1 MSSDEIYTRWIRV
14 ERGPPLF
21 YNQCF
26 QQQGASSR
34 ADKGETDLLN
44 LRDNKT
50 AVKILLG
57 GILVFI
63 SAVMVLQLTPL
74 GGIGSNNGS
83 PDAVATVGGENISI
97 IDVRQELAQR
107 TQGQNLPPMLEGLYL
122 RQQLDQMV
130 FERLLQ
136 MEADRLGIQVTPEE
150 ITQRIKQLLPTAFPG
165 GNWVGPERYAEE
177 VQVRAQ
183 MSVPQFEDLIRKE
196 VLMGKFRNLVTDGIQ
211 VTPQEV
217 AARYRY
223 LNEKIQLDYVA
234 IKASD
239 LESSI
244 KPTDAELSAYFK
256 KNESKYQVPER
267 RSAKYALLDTDQ
279 LKQSIKISDADAQA
293 YYQQHLSDYKVENR
307 VDVAHIV
314 FNTLGK
320 TDAEIALI
328 KKQADKVDEQAK
340 HGANFADLAKKYS
353 EDTNTKTKGGEIG
366 WIVAGQTAPAFEK
379 AAFSL
384 PKGAVSDVVQT
395 SYSFDIIK
403 VLDKELAHTKPLEQ
417 VKSEIVNTLTQEK
430 LNSDLSEI
438 SDKMAAAVRQPNQN
452 IDAIAKQFSLQTGET
467 PLVGVT
473 DSVGDLGT
481 ESALQEALFSL
492 HPGELSQPVS
502 IKRGY
507 VILSVDKIAPA
518 HQGTLAEVHDR
529 VLADYRKEKAQ
540 VLAEQKAE
548 DLAKKAKGGEAFDKV
563 AKSLGLDAKTTD
575 PITRTS
581 QISDLG
587 PAKQLETAFDMSLGR
602 TGAPAL
608 LGGSWVVYQ
617 VKSKQSTNPADF
629 AKAKGDLEKQIL
641 QDKQQAA
648 FEAFHNALQKRYEQ
662 EGKLAFNSENMKLL
676 TSQSSS

>member
-1 MSSDEIYTRWIRV
+1 M
-14 ERGPPLF
+14 
-21 YNQCF
+21 
-26 QQQGASSR
+26 
-34 ADKGETDLLN
+34 LN

-63 SAVMVLQLTPL
+63 SGVMVLQLTPL
-74 GGIGSNNGS
+74 GGIGTNNGS
-83 PDAVATVGGENISI
+83 PDAVATVGGQNISI
-97 IDVRQELAQR
+97 LDVRQQFAQQ
-107 TQGQNLPPMLEGLYL
+107 TQGQNVPPVLEGLYL
-122 RQQLDQMV
+122 RQVLDQMV
-130 FERLLQ
+130 FDRLLQ

-150 ITQRIKQLLPTAFPG
+150 ITERIKELIPTAFPG
-165 GNWVGPERYAEE
+165 GNWIGPERYAEE
-177 VQVRAQ
+177 VQLRAR
-183 MSVPQFEDLIRKE
+183 MSVPQFEDFVRTD
-196 VLMGKFRNLVTDGIQ
+196 VLVGKFRNLVTDGIQ
-211 VTPQEV
+211 VSPQEIE
-217 AARYRY
+217 ARYRY

-234 IKASD
+234 IKSSD

-256 KNESKYQVPER
+256 KNESKYQVPEK
-267 RSAKYALLDTDQ
+267 RSAKYAMLDTDK
-279 LKQSIKISDADAQA
+279 LKQSLKISDADAQA
-293 YYQQHLSDYKVENR
+293 YYQQHLADYKVENR
-307 VDVAHIV
+307 VNVAHIV

-328 KKQADKVDEQAK
+328 KKQAETVDAQAK
-340 HGANFADLAKKYS
+340 HGGNFVDLAKKYS
-353 EDTNTKTKGGEIG
+353 EDANTKSKGGEIG

-379 AAFSL
+379 AAFNL

-403 VLDKELAHTKPLEQ
+403 VLDKEDAHTKPLEE
-417 VKSEIVNTLTQEK
+417 VKPEIVNTLTQEK
-430 LNSDLSEI
+430 LNSELSDI
-438 SDKMAAAVRQPNQN
+438 SDKMTAAVRQPNQSL
-452 IDAIAKQFSLQTGET
+452 DAIAKQFNLQTGET

-473 DSVGDLGT
+473 DPIGDLGA

-492 HPGELSQPVS
+492 HPGELSQPIS

-507 VILSVDKIAPA
+507 AILSVDKIAPA

-529 VLADYRKEKAQ
+529 VLADYRKDKAQ
-540 VLAEQKAE
+540 TLAQQKAE
-548 DLAKKAKGGEAFDKV
+548 ALAKEAKNGGAFDKA

-581 QISDLG
+581 QVGDLG
-587 PAKQLETAFDMSLGR
+587 PAKQLDPAFDMSVGQ

-617 VKSKQSTNPADF
+617 LKSKQAVNPADF

-662 EGKLAFNSENMKLL
+662 EGKLAFNAENLKLL
-676 TSQSSS
+676 ASQSSS

>member
-1 MSSDEIYTRWIRV
+1 M
-14 ERGPPLF
+14 
-21 YNQCF
+21 
-26 QQQGASSR
+26 
-34 ADKGETDLLN
+34 LN

-353 EDTNTKTKGGEIG
+353 EDTNTKSKGGEIG

-587 PAKQLETAFDMSLGR
+587 PAKQLETAFDMSL
-602 TGAPAL
+602 
-608 LGGSWVVYQ
+608 
-617 VKSKQSTNPADF
+617 
-629 AKAKGDLEKQIL
+629 
-641 QDKQQAA
+641 
-648 FEAFHNALQKRYEQ
+648 
-662 EGKLAFNSENMKLL
+662 
-676 TSQSSS
+676 

>member
-1 MSSDEIYTRWIRV
+1 M
-14 ERGPPLF
+14 
-21 YNQCF
+21 
-26 QQQGASSR
+26 
-34 ADKGETDLLN
+34 LN

-57 GILVFI
+57 AILVFI
-63 SAVMVLQLTPL
+63 SGIMVLQLTPL

-83 PDAVATVGGENISI
+83 PDAVATVGGQDISI
-97 IDVRQELAQR
+97 VDVRQQLAQR

-150 ITQRIKQLLPTAFPG
+150 ITQRIKEVLPTAFPG

-177 VQVRAQ
+177 VQTRAQ
-183 MSVPQFEDLIRKE
+183 MSVPQFEDYIRKD
-196 VLMGKFRNLVTDGIQ
+196 VLIGKFRNLITDGIQ
-211 VTPQEV
+211 VTPEEV
-217 AARYRY
+217 EARYRY

-234 IKASD
+234 IKSSD

-256 KNESKYQVPER
+256 RNESKYQVAER

-279 LKQSIKISDADAQA
+279 VKQSIKISDADAQA
-293 YYQQHLSDYKVENR
+293 YYQQHLADYKVENR
-307 VDVAHIV
+307 VNVAHIV

-320 TDAEIALI
+320 TDAEIALV
-328 KKQADKVDEQAK
+328 KKQAEQVDQQAK

-353 EDTNTKTKGGEIG
+353 EDANTKSKGGEIG
-366 WIVAGQTAPAFEK
+366 WIVAGQTGPAFEK

-403 VLDKELAHTKPLEQ
+403 VLDKEQAHTKTLEQ
-417 VKSEIVNTLTQEK
+417 VKPEIVNTLTQEK
-430 LNSDLSEI
+430 LNSDLTEV
-438 SDKMAAAVRQPNQN
+438 SDKLAAAVRQPNQS
-452 IDAIAKQFSLQTGET
+452 IDAIAKQFNLQTGET
-467 PLVGVT
+467 PLVSVT
-473 DSVGDLGT
+473 DPVGDLGT
-481 ESALQEALFSL
+481 DSSLQEALFSL
-492 HPGELSQPVS
+492 HTGELSQPIS

-540 VLAEQKAE
+540 ALAQQKAAE
-548 DLAKKAKGGEAFDKV
+548 LAKAVKGGEAFAKA

-587 PAKQLETAFDMSLGR
+587 PAKQLDTAFDMSVGQ

-608 LGGSWVVYQ
+608 LNGSWVVYQ
-617 VKSKQSTNPADF
+617 VKSKQGINPADF

-641 QDKQQAA
+641 QDKQQTA
-648 FEAFHNALQKRYEQ
+648 FEAFHDALKKRYQQ
-662 EGKLAFNSENMKLL
+662 EGKLAYNTENLKLL
-676 TSQSSS
+676 MSQSSS

>member
-1 MSSDEIYTRWIRV
+1 M
-14 ERGPPLF
+14 
-21 YNQCF
+21 
-26 QQQGASSR
+26 
-34 ADKGETDLLN
+34 LN

-74 GGIGSNNGS
+74 GGIGSNAAS
-83 PDAVATVGGENISI
+83 PDAVATVGGQNISI
-97 IDVRQELAQR
+97 VDVRQQLAQR
-107 TQGQNLPPMLEGLYL
+107 TQGQNLPPMLEGIYL
-122 RQQLDQMV
+122 RQELDQMV

-150 ITQRIKQLLPTAFPG
+150 ITQRIKELLPTAFPG
-165 GNWVGPERYAEE
+165 GNWVGPERYADE
-177 VQVRAQ
+177 VQTRAR
-183 MSVPQFEDLIRKE
+183 MSVPQFEDFVRTDVLI
-196 VLMGKFRNLVTDGIQ
+196 GKFRNLVTDGIQ
-211 VTPQEV
+211 VSPQEV
-217 AARYRY
+217 EARYRY
-223 LNEKIQLDYVA
+223 LNEKIQLVYVA
-234 IKASD
+234 IKSSD

-244 KPTDAELSAYFK
+244 KPSDADLSAYFK

-279 LKQSIKISDADAQA
+279 VKQSIKISDADAQA
-293 YYQQHLSDYKVENR
+293 YYQQHLDDYKVENR
-307 VDVAHIV
+307 VNVAHIV

-328 KKQADKVDEQAK
+328 KKQAEQVDEQAK
-340 HGANFADLAKKYS
+340 HGANFGDLAKKYS
-353 EDTNTKTKGGEIG
+353 EDTNTKSKGGEIG

-403 VLDKELAHTKPLEQ
+403 VLDKEEAHTKTLEQ
-417 VKSEIVNTLTQEK
+417 VKPEIVNTLTQEK
-430 LNSDLSEI
+430 LNNDLTEL
-438 SDKMAAAVRQPNQN
+438 SDKLAAAVRQPNQS
-452 IDAIAKQFSLQTGET
+452 IDAIAKQFNLQTGET

-473 DSVGDLGT
+473 DPVGDLGAD
-481 ESALQEALFSL
+481 SSLQETLFSL
-492 HPGELSQPVS
+492 HTGELSQPIS

-507 VILSVDKIAPA
+507 VILSLDKIAPA

-540 VLAEQKAE
+540 ALAQQKAE
-548 DLAKKAKGGEAFDKV
+548 ELAKAVKGGEAFEKA

-587 PAKQLETAFDMSLGR
+587 PAKQLDAAFDMSLGQ

-608 LGGSWVVYQ
+608 LNGSWVVYQ
-617 VKSKQSTNPADF
+617 LKSKQAVNPADF

-662 EGKLAFNSENMKLL
+662 EGKLAFNAENLKLL

>member
-1 MSSDEIYTRWIRV
+1 M
-14 ERGPPLF
+14 
-21 YNQCF
+21 
-26 QQQGASSR
+26 
-34 ADKGETDLLN
+34 
-44 LRDNKT
+44 
-50 AVKILLG
+50 LG

-63 SAVMVLQLTPL
+63 SGVMVLQLTPL
-74 GGIGSNNGS
+74 GGIGSNTGS

-97 IDVRQELAQR
+97 VDVRQQLAQR

-150 ITQRIKQLLPTAFPG
+150 ITQRIKELLPTAFPG

-177 VQVRAQ
+177 VQLRAQ
-183 MSVPQFEDLIRKE
+183 MSVPQFEDYIRKD
-196 VLMGKFRNLVTDGIQ
+196 VLVGKFRNLVTDGIQ
-211 VTPQEV
+211 VTPQEI

-223 LNEKIQLDYVA
+223 LNEKIQLEYVA
-234 IKASD
+234 IKSSD

-244 KPTDAELSAYFK
+244 KPTEAELSAYFK
-256 KNESKYQVPER
+256 RNESKYQVPER

-279 LKQSIKISDADAQA
+279 VKQSIKISDADAQA
-293 YYQQHLSDYKVENR
+293 YYQQHLGDYKVENR

-320 TDAEIALI
+320 TDAEVALI

-340 HGANFADLAKKYS
+340 HGANFGDLAKKYS
-353 EDTNTKTKGGEIG
+353 EDANTKSKGGEIG

-403 VLDKELAHTKPLEQ
+403 VLDREEAHTKPLEQ
-417 VKSEIVNTLTQEK
+417 VEPDIVNTLTQEK
-430 LNSDLSEI
+430 LNSDLSDV
-438 SDKMAAAVRQPNQN
+438 SDKLAAAVRQPNQS
-452 IDAIAKQFSLQTGET
+452 IDSIAKQFNLQTGET

-473 DSVGDLGT
+473 DPVGDLGT
-481 ESALQEALFSL
+481 ESALQEALFSV
-492 HPGELSQPVS
+492 HTGELSQPIS

-507 VILSVDKIAPA
+507 AILSVDKIAPA
-518 HQGTLAEVHDR
+518 HQGTLSEVHDR
-529 VLADYRKEKAQ
+529 VLADFRKEKAQ
-540 VLAEQKAE
+540 TLAQQKAE
-548 DLAKKAKGGEAFDKV
+548 ELAKKAKGGEAFDKV
-563 AKSLGLDAKTTD
+563 AKSLGLDSKTTD

-587 PAKQLETAFDMSLGR
+587 PAKQLEAAFDMPLGQ

-617 VKSKQSTNPADF
+617 VKSKQGVNPADF
-629 AKAKGDLEKQIL
+629 AKTKADLEKQIL

-662 EGKLAFNSENMKLL
+662 EGKLAFNAENMKLL
-676 TSQSSS
+676 TSQASS

>member
-1 MSSDEIYTRWIRV
+1 M
-14 ERGPPLF
+14 
-21 YNQCF
+21 
-26 QQQGASSR
+26 
-34 ADKGETDLLN
+34 LN

-63 SAVMVLQLTPL
+63 SGVMVLQLTPL

-83 PDAVATVGGENISI
+83 PDAVVTVGGENISI
-97 IDVRQELAQR
+97 VDVRQQLAQETR
-107 TQGQNLPPMLEGLYL
+107 GQSLSPMLEGLYL
-122 RQQLDQMV
+122 RQELDQMV
-130 FERLLQ
+130 FDRLLQ

-150 ITQRIKQLLPTAFPG
+150 ITQRIKELIPTAFPG

-177 VQVRAQ
+177 VQLRTQ
-183 MSVPQFEDLIRKE
+183 MSVPQFEDYIRKD
-196 VLMGKFRNLVTDGIQ
+196 VLVGKFRNLVTDGIQ
-211 VTPQEV
+211 VSPQEV
-217 AARYRY
+217 EARYRY
-223 LNEKIQLDYVA
+223 LNEKLQLDYVA

-244 KPTDAELSAYFK
+244 KPTDAELSAYFT

-267 RSAKYALLDTDQ
+267 RSAKYALLDTDR
-279 LKQSIKISDADAQA
+279 LKQTIKISDADAQT
-293 YYQQHLSDYKVENR
+293 YYQQHLGDYKVENR
-307 VDVAHIV
+307 VDVVHIV

-328 KKQADKVDEQAK
+328 KKQAESVDEQAK
-340 HGANFADLAKKYS
+340 RGANFADLAKKYS
-353 EDTNTKTKGGEIG
+353 EDTNTKSKGGEIG

-403 VLDKELAHTKPLEQ
+403 VLDKEEAHTKPFEE

-430 LNSDLSEI
+430 LNSELSDI
-438 SDKMAAAVRQPNQN
+438 SDKMTAAVRQPNQS
-452 IDAIAKQFSLQTGET
+452 IDALAKQFDLQTGET
-467 PLVGVT
+467 PLVSVT
-473 DSVGDLGT
+473 DPIGDLGA

-492 HPGELSQPVS
+492 HTGELSQPIS

-507 VILSVDKIAPA
+507 VVLSVDKIAPA

-529 VLADYRKEKAQ
+529 VLADYRRDRAQ
-540 VLAEQKAE
+540 ILAQQKAE
-548 DLAKKAKGGEAFDKV
+548 ELGKEAKSGQAFDRA
-563 AKSLGLDAKTTD
+563 AKSLGLDPKTTD

-581 QISDLG
+581 QVGDLG
-587 PAKQLETAFDMSLGR
+587 PAKQLGAAFEMSVGQ

-608 LGGSWVVYQ
+608 LGGSWIVYQ
-617 VKSKQSTNPADF
+617 VKSKEAVNPADF
-629 AKAKGDLEKQIL
+629 AKAKADLEKQIL
-641 QDKQQAA
+641 QEKQQAA
-648 FEAFHNALQKRYEQ
+648 FEAFHIALQKRYEQ
-662 EGKLAFNSENMKLL
+662 EGKLAFNTENLKLL
-676 TSQSSS
+676 ISQSSS

>member
-1 MSSDEIYTRWIRV
+1 M
-14 ERGPPLF
+14 
-21 YNQCF
+21 
-26 QQQGASSR
+26 
-34 ADKGETDLLN
+34 LN

-83 PDAVATVGGENISI
+83 PDAVATVGGQNISI
-97 IDVRQELAQR
+97 VDVRQQLAQR

-122 RQQLDQMV
+122 RQELDQMV

-150 ITQRIKQLLPTAFPG
+150 ITQRIKELLPTAFPG

-177 VQVRAQ
+177 VQTRAQ
-183 MSVPQFEDLIRKE
+183 MSVPQFEDYVRKD
-196 VLMGKFRNLVTDGIQ
+196 VLMGKFRNLITDGIQ
-211 VTPQEV
+211 VTPEELE
-217 AARYRY
+217 ARYRY

-234 IKASD
+234 IKSSD

-256 KNESKYQVPER
+256 KNESKYQVAER

-279 LKQSIKISDADAQA
+279 VKQSIKISDADAQA
-293 YYQQHLSDYKVENR
+293 YYQKNLDDYKVENR
-307 VDVAHIV
+307 VNVAHIV

-320 TDAEIALI
+320 TDAEVALV
-328 KKQADKVDEQAK
+328 KKQAEQVDQQAK

-353 EDTNTKTKGGEIG
+353 EDANTKSKGGEIG
-366 WIVAGQTAPAFEK
+366 WIVAGQTGPAFEK
-379 AAFSL
+379 VAFSL

-403 VLDKELAHTKPLEQ
+403 VLDKEEAHTKTLEQ
-417 VKSEIVNTLTQEK
+417 VKPEIVNTLTQEK
-430 LNSDLSEI
+430 LNNDLTEV
-438 SDKMAAAVRQPNQN
+438 SDKLAAAVRQPNQS
-452 IDAIAKQFSLQTGET
+452 IDAVAKQFNLQTGET
-467 PLVGVT
+467 PLVSVT
-473 DSVGDLGT
+473 DPVGDLGT
-481 ESALQEALFSL
+481 DSSLQEALFSL
-492 HPGELSQPVS
+492 HTGELSQPIS

-507 VILSVDKIAPA
+507 VILSVDRIAPA

-529 VLADYRKEKAQ
+529 VLADYRKDKAQ
-540 VLAEQKAE
+540 ALARQKAAE
-548 DLAKKAKGGEAFDKV
+548 LAKAAQGGEAFDKA

-587 PAKQLETAFDMSLGR
+587 PAKQLDAAFDMSPGQ

-608 LGGSWVVYQ
+608 MNGSWVVYQ
-617 VKSKQSTNPADF
+617 VKSKQGVNPADF

-641 QDKQQAA
+641 QEKQQAA
-648 FEAFHNALQKRYEQ
+648 FEAFHNALKKRYQQ
-662 EGKLAFNSENMKLL
+662 EGKLAYNAENLKLL

>member
-1 MSSDEIYTRWIRV
+1 M
-14 ERGPPLF
+14 
-21 YNQCF
+21 
-26 QQQGASSR
+26 
-34 ADKGETDLLN
+34 LN

-83 PDAVATVGGENISI
+83 PDAVATVGGQNISI
-97 IDVRQELAQR
+97 VDVRQQLAQQ

-122 RQQLDQMV
+122 RQELDQMV

-150 ITQRIKQLLPTAFPG
+150 ITQRIKELLPTAFPG
-165 GNWVGPERYAEE
+165 GSWVGPERYAEE
-177 VQVRAQ
+177 VQTRAR
-183 MSVPQFEDLIRKE
+183 MSVPQFEDFVRTDVLIS
-196 VLMGKFRNLVTDGIQ
+196 KFRNLVTDGIQ
-211 VTPQEV
+211 VSPQEV
-217 AARYRY
+217 EARYRY

-234 IKASD
+234 IKSSD

-256 KNESKYQVPER
+256 RNESKYQVAER

-279 LKQSIKISDADAQA
+279 VKQSIKISDADAQA
-293 YYQQHLSDYKVENR
+293 YYQQHLGDYKVENR
-307 VDVAHIV
+307 VNVAHIV

-328 KKQADKVDEQAK
+328 KKQAEQVDEQAK
-340 HGANFADLAKKYS
+340 HGANFGDLAKKYS
-353 EDTNTKTKGGEIG
+353 EDANTKSKGGEIG
-366 WIVAGQTAPAFEK
+366 WIVAGQTGPAFEK
-379 AAFSL
+379 AAFGL

-403 VLDKELAHTKPLEQ
+403 VLDKEEAHTKTLEQ
-417 VKSEIVNTLTQEK
+417 VKPEIVNTLTQEK
-430 LNSDLSEI
+430 LNSDLTEV
-438 SDKMAAAVRQPNQN
+438 SDKLAAAVRQPNQS
-452 IDAIAKQFSLQTGET
+452 IDAIAKQFNLQTGET
-467 PLVGVT
+467 PLVSVT
-473 DSVGDLGT
+473 DPVGDLGT
-481 ESALQEALFSL
+481 DSSLQEALFSL
-492 HPGELSQPVS
+492 HTGELSQPIS

-540 VLAEQKAE
+540 ALAQQKAE
-548 DLAKKAKGGEAFDKV
+548 ELAKAVKGGEAFEKA

-587 PAKQLETAFDMSLGR
+587 PAKQLDAAFDMSLGQ

-608 LGGSWVVYQ
+608 LNGSWVVYQ
-617 VKSKQSTNPADF
+617 LKSKQAVDPADF
-629 AKAKGDLEKQIL
+629 AKVKSDLEKQIL

-648 FEAFHNALQKRYEQ
+648 FEAFHDALKKRYQQ
-662 EGKLAFNSENMKLL
+662 EGKLAYNNENLKLL
-676 TSQSSS
+676 TSQASS